1 MHVLFL
7 RCLKSI
13 SYVMI
18 REMNIFPGIVGNS
31 KALVKTGLSITIEIK
46 KNLRIV
52 IVWCV
57 TLESYKHIF
66 SEISYHTEKTSA
78 F

>member
-1 MHVLFL
+1 
-7 RCLKSI
+7 
-13 SYVMI
+13 MI

-46 KNLRIV
+46 NLRIV

-66 SEISYHTEKTSA
+66 SEISYHTEKISVGPFILVVLILYA
-78 F
+78 